1 MKIYSDRNR
10 ADRRHVGRR
19 HILSLFLL
27 TAGII
32 TAPVQAQELPRP
44 PSGTFEEENRDR
56 VGPVSEPRATFRIER
71 PSAGDAAA
79 ASDVRF
85 DVRGFRIVGASVIA
99 EERLKGALAEFAG
112 QPMTLADIY
121 RAADRLTKVYADAG
135 YALSFALVP
144 VQDVADGIVVIN
156 IIEGTVDAITVEIK
170 GSAGLVGKDRL
181 IRTLERRFAGLINS
195 GPVRIDDIE
204 RAVLNSRDLGGMDV
218 TMVVRPSEQTDGA
231 ASLLIIADLDP
242 IVLDFQF
249 DDRLRSA
256 FGDYRSR
263 ATLRVNSMLIPGDQ
277 LILDGRTSIP
287 AGGFVS
293 GFVRYQAPIGSSG
306 LTGTLDYS
314 RARSRGRD
322 GLLDLLDF
330 EGNEEVVRAGMQYPI
345 QRTRTASTFVNISA
359 TAINSESGFFGL
371 TLIDDNIRTVEV
383 SASHDWAASDGSV
396 GLVSVSL
403 NQGFKGFGATGRF
416 NPLRSRSTGRPDFT
430 SVTTA
435 LDLRGP
441 IGVPNTAIRVNLE
454 MQAGLHGAALAASE
468 CNYGGDRFGR
478 AFDFGA
484 LGGEHC
490 LTAMVEVTHSVQL
503 TDGFVLQPFMFA
515 DAGTAWQSG
524 RLDIGE
530 ARTSEV
536 WSAGLGARL
545 ALPYGLSAE
554 AYAAWPGR
562 ARFTPNNSGAAR
574 FFFTIGIRL

>member
-27 TAGII
+27 TGGII

-56 VGPVSEPRATFRIER
+56 VDPVSEPRATFRIER

-79 ASDVRF
+79 ASDMRF

-99 EERLKGALAEFAG
+99 EERLQGALAEYAG

-121 RAADRLTKVYADAG
+121 RAADALTKVYADAG

-195 GPVRIDDIE
+195 GPVKIDDIE

-218 TMVVRPSEQTDGA
+218 TMIVRPSKRTDGA
-231 ASLLIIADLDP
+231 ASLLIVADLDP

-277 LILDGRTSIP
+277 LIIDGRTSIP
-287 AGGFVS
+287 TSGFVS

-306 LTGTLDYS
+306 LNGTLDYS

-330 EGNEEVVRAGMQYPI
+330 EGNEEVVRAGVQYPI
-345 QRTRTASTFVNISA
+345 QRTRTASTFLNISA

-371 TLIDDNIRTVEV
+371 SLIDDNIRTVEA
-383 SASHDWAASDGSV
+383 SLSHDWASEDGSI
-396 GLVSVSL
+396 GLMQVSL
-403 NQGFKGFGATGRF
+403 NQGLKGLGATERF
-416 NPLRSRSTGRPDFT
+416 NLLRSRSTGRPDFT
-430 SVTTA
+430 SVTSG

-441 IGVPNTAIRVNLE
+441 IGVPNTAIRLNLE

-490 LTAMVEVTHSVQL
+490 LAAMVEVTHQIRL
-503 TDGFVLQPFMFA
+503 ADDFVLQPFMFA
-515 DAGTAWQSG
+515 DAGKAWQSG

-530 ARTSEV
+530 ARTNEA